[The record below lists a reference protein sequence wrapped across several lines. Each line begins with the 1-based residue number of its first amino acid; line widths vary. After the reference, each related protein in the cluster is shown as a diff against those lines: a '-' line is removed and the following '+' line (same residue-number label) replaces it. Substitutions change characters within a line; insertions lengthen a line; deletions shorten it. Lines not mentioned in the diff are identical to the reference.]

1 VENKKMENF
10 NQSFEKYKEKLALY
24 VPVVA
29 RVHGKSHPEFL
40 EVQKAYQQIIEK
52 INQNPNTKPEIT
64 NELTKLKEITQ
75 NYQLPQDTCESYEA
89 VYTML
94 AQIDKAYFL

>member
-1 VENKKMENF
+1 MENF
-10 NQSFEKYKEKLALY
+10 NQTFEKHKKNLALY

-29 RVHGKSHPEFL
+29 RVHGKSHPKFL
-40 EVQKAYQQIIEK
+40 EVQKVYNQIIEK
-52 INQNPNTKPEIT
+52 INQNPSTKPEIT
-64 NELTKLKEITQ
+64 AEFTKLKEITQ

-94 AQIDKAYFL
+94 AQLDKAYFL

>member
-1 VENKKMENF
+1 MTN
-10 NQSFEKYKEKLALY
+10 NQAFDAAVAKHMQTLKQY

-40 EVQKAYQQIIEK
+40 EVRAAFDALRAKIEGARQTPDVAEEFAK
-52 INQNPNTKPEIT
+52 LRAIT
-64 NELTKLKEITQ
+64 DGYTV
-75 NYQLPQDTCESYEA
+75 PGDVCESYEA

-94 AQIDKAYFL
+94 AQLDKAYHAHP